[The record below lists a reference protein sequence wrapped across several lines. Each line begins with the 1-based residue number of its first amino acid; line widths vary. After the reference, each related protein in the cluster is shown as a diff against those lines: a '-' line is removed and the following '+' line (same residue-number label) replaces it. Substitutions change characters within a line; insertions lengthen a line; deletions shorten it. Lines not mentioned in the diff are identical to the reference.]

1 MQSTDLGIT
10 LSPRDDAH
18 LPRKARAASQIEL
31 TGRHPTS
38 ELYMHETRILGVD
51 YTEEQ
56 AQWKHGYL
64 GRGTAR
70 SSELLHGGGGR
81 ENDAT
86 YWLVGGKRLAESPG
100 EGFRTGT
107 TPARHGRPARRD
119 ESR

>member
-1 MQSTDLGIT
+1 
-10 LSPRDDAH
+10 
-18 LPRKARAASQIEL
+18 
-31 TGRHPTS
+31 
-38 ELYMHETRILGVD
+38 MHETRILGVD

-56 AQWKHGYL
+56 AQWKHGYS

-86 YWLVGGKRLAESPG
+86 YWLVGGKRFAESPG

-107 TPARHGRPARRD
+107 TPARHGRLARRD